1 MLAPRVRKKKA
12 VFTIEQDAIGRQRQ
26 RAAHRALI
34 PVVEPIGRREIGAR
48 NIHTAQRFAV
58 IEHKPREEKR
68 NEKAGEKQSAP
79 LVPATPTA
87 NAAHGA
93 DGRTGRRRHKQEMA
107 PSGTARR
114 LLIDEKRRSVRQRYT
129 FIVMQGTRDSAF
141 SPTETSALPGFIDG
155 FGEKSENRPKKANEN
170 AEGSAQNA
178 GISTKILR
186 FFPESSPLLLHT
198 RRPSDPKASENE
210 CTLPTMGEEM
220 PTTPRPSR
228 DFIDRHRRNEEP
240 HPTF

>member
-1 MLAPRVRKKKA
+1 
-12 VFTIEQDAIGRQRQ
+12 
-26 RAAHRALI
+26 
-34 PVVEPIGRREIGAR
+34 
-48 NIHTAQRFAV
+48 
-58 IEHKPREEKR
+58 
-68 NEKAGEKQSAP
+68 
-79 LVPATPTA
+79 
-87 NAAHGA
+87 
-93 DGRTGRRRHKQEMA
+93 
-107 PSGTARR
+107 
-114 LLIDEKRRSVRQRYT
+114 
-129 FIVMQGTRDSAF
+129 MQGTRDSAF

-178 GISTKILR
+178 GLSTKILR

-228 DFIDRHRRNEEP
+228 DFIGRHRRNEEL
-240 HPTF
+240 HPIF